1 MVSEADLA
9 YMAGFFD
16 GEGCIGIYMRKA
28 WTGQVTVS
36 QIDTDV
42 LDDFMVLSGNVF
54 VTKVNGGYV
63 SNYTWYG
70 RSAIKVVKALYP
82 YLRVKKDQ
90 AELFLEYAKYTEEL
104 VPGNPFS
111 PEVRMRIGE
120 IALELRALKGSRRKR
135 GY

>member
-1 MVSEADLA
+1 MVSETDLS

-28 WTGQVTVS
+28 WTAQVTVS

-54 VTKVNGGYV
+54 MTKVNGGHV

-70 RSAIKVVKALYP
+70 RAAIQVVRSLHP

-90 AELFLEYAKYTEEL
+90 AELFLEYAKYTEQII
-104 VPGNPFS
+104 PGQHFT
-111 PEVRMRIGE
+111 PEIRSRIGE
-120 IALELRALKGSRRKR
+120 IAQELRDLKRKR
-135 GY
+135 GI